1 MNIRKLNI
9 TLNNSNK
16 SFYVDTSNN
25 LLVQSGD
32 IRSSTVPICLDNTV
46 IDCVTECDSAVI
58 TDQLYN
64 VIFNYDEESLTIDLS
79 GDCETSVI
87 LIIDI
92 DLVETF
98 TLSGLS
104 DDIFFGTSTFD
115 NLLFTDII
123 DYINSQPSYQLT
135 TNEITVRRYIQHCNV
150 FAEDVHT
157 FNVN

>member
-46 IDCVTECDSAVI
+46 IDCVTECDSQI
-58 TDQLYN
+58 TTDEVYN
-64 VIFNYDEESLTIDLS
+64 VIFNYNDESLTIDLS

-98 TLSGLS
+98 ILSGLS

-135 TNEITVRRYIQHCNV
+135 TNEITVRRYVQHCNV